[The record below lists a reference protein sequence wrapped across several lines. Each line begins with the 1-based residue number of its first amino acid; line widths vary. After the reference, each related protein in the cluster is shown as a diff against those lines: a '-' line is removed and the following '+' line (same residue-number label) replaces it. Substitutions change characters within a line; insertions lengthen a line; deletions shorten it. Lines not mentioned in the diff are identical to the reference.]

1 MSFVTTQ
8 PQMLAAVAGDLHA
21 ISSALSARNAAAVG
35 STTGVVPAGAD
46 EVSALTA
53 TQFAAYAQIYQAVSA
68 QAAAVHD
75 MFVGML
81 DASANSYADTE
92 AANILAER

>member
-8 PQMLAAVAGDLHA
+8 PQMLAAVAGDLEA
-21 ISSALSARNAAAVG
+21 IGSALSARNAAAAD

-53 TQFAAYAQIYQAVSA
+53 TEFAACAQIDSVIDIPPRLRRDRSA
-68 QAAAVHD
+68 P
-75 MFVGML
+75 
-81 DASANSYADTE
+81 SRSC
-92 AANILAER
+92 R